1 MMKTEYIFT
10 AITALA
16 TILTVLIGVLTA
28 ITGVFVAYVG
38 YNQYRISKER
48 FKLDLFDKRF
58 SVYKGVQ
65 VFLTYI
71 LHKLKVDLS
80 QIVQFRV
87 DTQDSVF
94 LFGYDITE
102 YLKKI
107 DSKSCE
113 LLDLQEERKNLPVGE
128 ENSKKCKEQTELIK
142 WFTDQL
148 PELKKI
154 FSPYL
159 RFKTWKP

>member
-1 MMKTEYIFT
+1 M
-10 AITALA
+10 
-16 TILTVLIGVLTA
+16 IGT
-28 ITGVFVAYVG
+28 FVAYTA
-38 YNQYRISKER
+38 YNHYRIAQER

-65 VFLTYI
+65 VFLKDI

-80 QIVQFRV
+80 QIVQFRE

-94 LFGYDITE
+94 LFGDDITE
-102 YLKKI
+102 YLKKF
-107 DSKSCE
+107 DLKACE
-113 LLDLQEERKNLPVGE
+113 LLGLQEERKNLPIGE
-128 ENSKKCKEQTELIK
+128 ENSKKCKEQTELIR

>member
-1 MMKTEYIFT
+1 M
-10 AITALA
+10 
-16 TILTVLIGVLTA
+16 IGT
-28 ITGVFVAYVG
+28 FVAYTA
-38 YNQYRISKER
+38 YNQYRIAQER

-65 VFLTYI
+65 VFLKDI

-80 QIVQFRV
+80 QIVQFRE

-94 LFGYDITE
+94 LFGDDITE

-107 DSKSCE
+107 DLKACE
-113 LLDLQEERKNLPVGE
+113 LLGLQEERKNLPIGE
-128 ENSKKCKEQTELIK
+128 ENSKKCKEQTELIR